1 MKNFILNAD
10 DFGRHELINK
20 AVEIGA
26 REGLL
31 RSATIMPGGDAFL
44 DAVSVA
50 KRNVNLGVGIHF
62 TLVNGNP
69 ILPRSEIPS
78 LIDKD
83 GKFYDDYKIF
93 TQRFFSGK
101 INLAEVRRELCA
113 QLEKVEQTGLRLTH
127 ADSHQHMH
135 TLPKIID
142 IVIDLVKQSAI
153 KAIRTPKTP
162 LFAGEFGGVGQLIGR
177 IGLGTLA
184 RLAEVKIRRAGL
196 KTPEH
201 FLGIVAGNA
210 VTVSDM
216 LIFAEKSQTGT
227 TEIMLHPGTDNDI
240 LIPETSWQHDFKAEL
255 AAVTA
260 GAVLEKFKAENINA
274 VNYEALY

>member
-31 RSATIMPGGDAFL
+31 RSATIMPGGDAFV

-50 KRNVNLGVGIHF
+50 KRNFNLGVGIHF

-69 ILPRSEIPS
+69 ILPSDEIPS
-78 LIDKD
+78 LVDNG
-83 GKFYDDYKIF
+83 GKFFDDYKIF

-101 INLAEVRRELCA
+101 INLTEVRRELCA
-113 QLEKVEQTGLRLTH
+113 QLEKVEHTGLKITH

-142 IVIDLVKQSAI
+142 IVIDLVKQSDI

-162 LFAGEFGGVGQLIGR
+162 LFAGGFGGAGQLIGR

-184 RLAEVKIRRAGL
+184 HLAAIKIKRAGL
-196 KTPEH
+196 KTPDH

-210 VTVSDM
+210 ITVSDM
-216 LIFAEKSQTGT
+216 LDFAAKSQSGT

-240 LIPETSWQHDFKAEL
+240 LIPATDWQHDFTAEL
-255 AAVTA
+255 AAVTDST
-260 GAVLEKFKAENINA
+260 VLEKFKALNINA